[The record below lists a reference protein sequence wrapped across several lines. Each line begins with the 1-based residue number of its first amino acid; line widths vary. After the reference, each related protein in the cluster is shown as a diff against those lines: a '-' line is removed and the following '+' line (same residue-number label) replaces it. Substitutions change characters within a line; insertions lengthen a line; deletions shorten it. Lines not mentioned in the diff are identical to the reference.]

1 MELAFFFSHTSPGH
15 NAFHWPGL
23 EPGSSNSK
31 PSALTTGLLNKA
43 MVLACPWY
51 SWPHMLKV
59 APCAVIRL
67 YVHPNFLAWWVT
79 TTLYNY
85 GATLCELHY
94 NESNIRC
101 WYFEHHPFVICSD
114 EGPIFKMSALKS
126 LGWPIYIIN
135 KVNITKWS

>member
-1 MELAFFFSHTSPGH
+1 MHFFFLHISRAQRFALARTRTWVIQLEAQCTDHWTTEQSHGVGVPVVQLTTHVKSSTLCSHTVVCT
-15 NAFHWPGL
+15 
-23 EPGSSNSK
+23 SK
-31 PSALTTGLLNKA
+31 F
-43 MVLACPWY
+43 
-51 SWPHMLKV
+51 
-59 APCAVIRL
+59 
-67 YVHPNFLAWWVT
+67 FLAWWVT

-114 EGPIFKMSALKS
+114 EGPTFKMSALKS